1 MIRISKTKIAK
12 SLHTVVCAV
21 VQKNFVAKNAI
32 IFILTDS
39 TIIAFLSDLC
49 RVSEIIETNLR
60 SFILVQS
67 SLYSQGATS
76 ICLAFLTSH
85 TSLSTSQGITLKIAN
100 VGKNWKPLYIHK
112 CSQAF
117 SGLIWD
123 HQDMSQK
130 LIYSFK
136 SNSFKFKI

>member
-49 RVSEIIETNLR
+49 RLRVSEIIETNLR

-112 CSQAF
+112 CSPAF
-117 SGLIWD
+117 SGLIWN
-123 HQDMSQK
+123 HQNM
-130 LIYSFK
+130 L
-136 SNSFKFKI
+136 